1 MKIPGIILV
10 RTSSSR
16 LPEKC
21 LLDFEGKTVIEH
33 VVDRAKH
40 FGFDPVVCT
49 TEEKADNRLV
59 DLFSTTKTKIF
70 RGSTQDKLLRIKDA
84 CEKFS
89 IQSFI
94 SIDADDPFFDPELS
108 RKSFELL
115 STGYD
120 VVYPPS
126 EEEYYSGSVG
136 FAVQKTALNRVGEM
150 FDTSDSEMMWAYFD
164 KISDLKKAASK
175 PPKGAGKIRL
185 TLDYIED
192 YHLLLTVLRVLGPHA
207 IGEEIVNLFK
217 RNPDLYQVNWFRQT
231 QWRDNQESSVSSIHE
246 NIKSATKST
255 GKFTEF

>member
-1 MKIPGIILV
+1 MV

-21 LLDFEGKTVIEH
+21 LLDFGGKTVIEH
-33 VVDRAKH
+33 VVDRAQH
-40 FGFDPVVCT
+40 FGFDPILCT
-49 TEEKADNRLV
+49 TEEKADDRLV
-59 DLFSTTKTKIF
+59 DLFPATKIKIF
-70 RGSTQDKLLRIKDA
+70 RGSTQDKLLRIENA
-84 CEKFS
+84 CEKFK

-120 VVYPPS
+120 VIYPPS

-136 FAVQKTALNRVGEM
+136 FAVQKTALNRVREM

-164 KISDLKKAASK
+164 KMSDLKKATSK
-175 PPKGAGKIRL
+175 PPKEVCKIRL

-192 YHLLLTVLRVLGPHA
+192 YHLLLTILRVLGPHA
-207 IGEEIVNLFK
+207 EGEEIVNLFK

-231 QWRDNQESSVSSIHE
+231 QWRDKQKLSISRVHNNSNPDYVE
-246 NIKSATKST
+246 T
-255 GKFTEF
+255 